1 MLQRPL
7 AERVTLQ
14 AWSAQSVG
22 RTRTH
27 KEDAAFALSMQLY
40 LPERPVT
47 LGIYMVADGMGG
59 HDNGEVAS
67 KIAIQVSVDSLR
79 QKLIDPLRQGE
90 SLPSDQEVLVML
102 ENAITLAQEQV
113 LLNVSGGGDHP
124 DVGIGT

>member
-1 MLQRPL
+1 MKLFGTRLFEDHTSASDMLQRPL

-27 KEDAAFALSMQLY
+27 MEDAAFALSMQLY

-67 KIAIQVSVDSLR
+67 KIAIQGVAIPASRLALLQNPNPVAR
-79 QKLIDPLRQGE
+79 A
-90 SLPSDQEVLVML
+90 LVGY
-102 ENAITLAQEQV
+102 TYK
-113 LLNVSGGGDHP
+113 
-124 DVGIGT
+124 